1 MDGSA
6 GHWCRLHSRTEEVTP
21 STESTPPLRFSSC
34 DYIGALLSERDYEN
48 HLFGYRRSYD
58 SPRNTHKAFVASTID
73 VTAKR
78 HHTCSEDYDYAS
90 RLGPQGLSSGGFET
104 ANRATILNSEVAVMQ
119 RLHHVAMMN
128 ARPRFFD
135 GDAVNS
141 RQPEAYD
148 QLLSRETAMKTFGV
162 HDVISADPKITAES
176 LKRRRFFESNDAFG
190 DKDEPREPKKP
201 RLDVQH
207 CGTGEPMDF
216 C

>member
-6 GHWCRLHSRTEEVTP
+6 GHWSRLHSRTDEVTP
-21 STESTPPLRFSSC
+21 STESTPPLRFCSRDC
-34 DYIGALLSERDYEN
+34 IGALLSERDYEK

-58 SPRNTHKAFVASTID
+58 GPRNTREAFVASTTD
-73 VTAKR
+73 VTSKR
-78 HHTCSEDYDYAS
+78 HHTCSEDYDYAL

-104 ANRATILNSEVAVMQ
+104 ADRATIFNSEVAVKK
-119 RLHHVAMMN
+119 RLHHVVSTN
-128 ARPRFFD
+128 ARPRSFD

-141 RQPEAYD
+141 KPPEDLA

-162 HDVISADPKITAES
+162 DDVVSAHPTITAES
-176 LKRRRFFESNDAFG
+176 LKQPCVVESTDAFG

-207 CGTGEPMDF
+207 CGTEEPMDI